1 MANFLFIHGAMHG
14 SWCWAKVNDILEGD
28 GHHCL
33 DLDLPGAGLDRTP
46 RRDITFDDYIERIDH
61 FIEMNDLKEINIVGH
76 SLAGMLL
83 PKIALDESTGI
94 KNIIFLTAYIL
105 NKGESLM
112 GVMPEHRAKI
122 VYEGVKKSDDNT
134 FMPDYETAVRSYFMD
149 LDEESRKNYYSL
161 LTPQPLAPC
170 LYESDVDLS
179 TVAQPMHYIRC
190 TKDVAVSKE
199 LSESFINKIKCEV
212 QDIDAHHDV
221 MLSHPHELT
230 KLLEKIVL

>member
-1 MANFLFIHGAMHG
+1 MHG

-61 FIEMNDLKEINIVGH
+61 FIEMNDLKEINIIGH

-122 VYEGVKKSDDNT
+122 VYEGVEKSDDNT

-149 LDEESRKNYYSL
+149 LDEEARKNYYSL
-161 LTPQPLAPC
+161 MTPQPLAPC
-170 LYESDVDLS
+170 LYKTDVDLS

-212 QDIDAHHDV
+212 HDIDAHHDV
-221 MLSHPHELT
+221 MLSHPQELA
-230 KLLEKIVL
+230 KLLDKIVQ